1 MSRIRIYS
9 REILRKRGG
18 KKEKRNDIEIFLENF
33 STYNRAL
40 IVLLPRDYSDLARI
54 KSFLFSSVGF
64 SRMKSMNVANPEG
77 RISVYRRSNASI

>member
-40 IVLLPRDYSDLARI
+40 IVLLPRDYSDL
-54 KSFLFSSVGF
+54 V
-64 SRMKSMNVANPEG
+64 PD
-77 RISVYRRSNASI
+77 